1 MFQFSGFPS
10 YDYFIH
16 HMMTEYCS
24 AGFPHSEICG
34 SMDICS
40 YPQLIAACHVLLRLL
55 MPRHSPCA
63 LSSLTSLGSPFELNY
78 MSFFPEIEYSCLPF
92 YGKTHSSSLH
102 CSVFKVQRRHLSMSL
117 VGLGG
122 LEPPTSRLSG
132 VRSSL
137 LSYKPIPSQVCA
149 LTTLFLHPL
158 VEMRRIELLT
168 SCVQSRRSP
177 S

>member
-16 HMMTEYCS
+16 HMMTVVCT

-63 LSSLTSLGSPFELNY
+63 LLSLTSLGSPFELNY
-78 MSFFPEIEYSCLPF
+78 MSFFPEIELIFF
-92 YGKTHSSSLH
+92 YPLRKNSFIFSALFSFQCTIRNFR
-102 CSVFKVQRRHLSMSL
+102 CF
-117 VGLGG
+117 GG
-122 LEPPTSRLSG
+122 LRWARTTDLTLIR
-132 VRSSL
+132 R
-137 LSYKPIPSQVCA
+137 A
-149 LTTLFLHPL
+149 L
-158 VEMRRIELLT
+158 
-168 SCVQSRRSP
+168 
-177 S
+177 

>member
-16 HMMTEYCS
+16 HTMTEYCS

-34 SMDICS
+34 SKDICS

-63 LSSLTSLGSPFELNY
+63 LLSLTSLGSPFELNY
-78 MSFFPEIEYSCLPF
+78 MSFFPFEIEFFLPF
-92 YGKTHSSSLH
+92 YGKTHSSFSALF
-102 CSVFKVQRRHLSMSL
+102 SFQSTM

-137 LSYKPIPSQVCA
+137 LSYKPISTGVCS
-149 LTTLFLHPL
+149 LPL
-158 VEMRRIELLT
+158 SFTRWWR
-168 SCVQSRRSP
+168 
-177 S
+177 

>member
-16 HMMTEYCS
+16 HKMTEYCS

-63 LSSLTSLGSPFELNY
+63 LLSLTSLGSPFELNY
-78 MSFFPEIEYSCLPF
+78 MSFFPEIELIFF
-92 YGKTHSSSLH
+92 YPLRKNSFIFSALFSFQSTIRNFR
-102 CSVFKVQRRHLSMSL
+102 CF
-117 VGLGG
+117 GG
-122 LEPPTSRLSG
+122 LRWARTTDLTLIR
-132 VRSSL
+132 R
-137 LSYKPIPSQVCA
+137 A
-149 LTTLFLHPL
+149 L
-158 VEMRRIELLT
+158 
-168 SCVQSRRSP
+168 
-177 S
+177 

>member
-16 HMMTEYCS
+16 HTMTEYCS

-34 SMDICS
+34 SKDICS

-63 LSSLTSLGSPFELNY
+63 LLSLTSLGSPFELNY
-78 MSFFPEIEYSCLPF
+78 MSFFPFEIEFFFYPF
-92 YGKTHSSSLH
+92 TEKLIHHSLH
-102 CSVFKVQRRHLSMSL
+102 CSVFNVQSATLVAL

-122 LEPPTSRLSG
+122 LEPPGLW
-132 VRSSL
+132 L
-137 LSYKPIPSQVCA
+137 DWAICD
-149 LTTLFLHPL
+149 
-158 VEMRRIELLT
+158 
-168 SCVQSRRSP
+168 SP
-177 S
+177 CTIT

>member
-16 HMMTEYCS
+16 HTMTEYCS

-63 LSSLTSLGSPFELNY
+63 LLSLTSLGSPFELNY
-78 MSFFPEIEYSCLPF
+78 MSFFPEIELIFF
-92 YGKTHSSSLH
+92 YPLRKNSFIFSALFSFQST
-102 CSVFKVQRRHLSMSL
+102 M

-137 LSYKPIPSQVCA
+137 LSYKPIFSQVCA
-149 LTTLFLHPL
+149 L
-158 VEMRRIELLT
+158 LT
-168 SCVQSRRSP
+168 SSFTRWWR
-177 S
+177 

>member
-10 YDYFIH
+10 YDYFIQ
-16 HMMTEYCS
+16 HMMTVVCT

-63 LSSLTSLGSPFELNY
+63 LLSLTSLGSPFELNY
-78 MSFFPEIEYSCLPF
+78 MSFFPLKLNFLLPF
-92 YGKTHSSSLH
+92 TEKLIHHSLH
-102 CSVFKVQRRHLSMSL
+102 CSVFKVQL

-137 LSYKPIPSQVCA
+137 LSYKPISSQVCA
-149 LTTLFLHPL
+149 L
-158 VEMRRIELLT
+158 LT
-168 SCVQSRRSP
+168 SSFTLWWR
-177 S
+177 

>member
-16 HMMTEYCS
+16 HMMTKYCF

-78 MSFFPEIEYSCLPF
+78 MSFFNEIDLF
-92 YGKTHSSSLH
+92 IFTLYGKTHSSFSALFSFQCTSLQLIS
-102 CSVFKVQRRHLSMSL
+102 CF
-117 VGLGG
+117 GG
-122 LEPPTSRLSG
+122 LRWARTTDLTLIR
-132 VRSSL
+132 R
-137 LSYKPIPSQVCA
+137 A
-149 LTTLFLHPL
+149 L
-158 VEMRRIELLT
+158 
-168 SCVQSRRSP
+168 
-177 S
+177 